1 MDYPLSLPTHLLITG
16 FILAVLTLV
25 FIFWFGIPALKQWLQ
40 LSQVLKALK
49 GSKLEN
55 VRTPQAL
62 DMAFPEK
69 GELAHL
75 WREYK
80 KTLYPMTG
88 ESNDGIATVRWA
100 STAPGEVIWN
110 SQLAVDQR
118 VNAEFFKHLP
128 GIFTGMGIIGTFF
141 GLIEGLRTFKV
152 SSDADVVRSSLESL
166 MHSVGEAFWISAIA
180 ISLAIFVTLVE
191 KFFLTTM
198 NGKVDAIAANLDR
211 RFQAAVA
218 EKYLE
223 MTANHTEE
231 TATQLKHLKG
241 ELLNDLRPLLQELS
255 DKHSQT
261 LERLATGLQDRF
273 TETTQA
279 QIQASQHNSD
289 ALGKSLSGA
298 ITTSL
303 TGPMNDI
310 KTAVQQASGDQS
322 ASAVKMLQD
331 VMTSFG
337 QKLNDL
343 FGGQITG
350 INELNQQTAQTMQ
363 DAVTKLNELVMA
375 LQDAGKRS
383 SDSMAEQMAKAIN
396 EMGTRQE
403 IITAN
408 TQALVAQLREAIIQS
423 QQTTSEGV
431 RTTTDEMARRMA
443 EAIEKMEQRQ
453 DSINERTREFV
464 DQIKALVASSQNE
477 TSAKVQLTLQTLGEQ
492 LGEMLKRFQT
502 AQNDAIETGRKREED
517 ASGRTQATVAGLAG
531 SVEALIQQIAQAST
545 KMGESISVLSS
556 TTTTAISGL
565 NEGATQVNT
574 ASRNFTSAS
583 EKVTGAMNQ
592 ATSLTTKLTSLS
604 GDMAVVATSLQQ
616 GIQDYKAHRDTMGKL
631 VSDLNGLVAN
641 ASMDVSITSDVLR
654 RIEAATKALANAQGQ
669 TEQFMNGVATVLA
682 KAHESFREAMLKTV
696 RENNHEFHAKL
707 SSAVALLGNS
717 IKELDDVLST
727 ATPTGRSK

>member
-141 GLIEGLRTFKV
+141 GLIEGLRTFRV

-223 MTANHTEE
+223 MTANNTEE
-231 TATQLKHLKG
+231 AATQLKHLKG
-241 ELLNDLRPLLQELS
+241 ELLKDLRPLLQELS

-273 TETTQA
+273 IETTQA
-279 QIQASQHNSD
+279 QIEASQHNSD

-303 TGPMNDI
+303 AEPMNDI

-396 EMGTRQE
+396 DMGTRQE

-431 RTTTDEMARRMA
+431 RSTTDEMARRMA

-604 GDMAVVATSLQQ
+604 GDMAVAATSLQQ

-654 RIEAATKALANAQGQ
+654 RIEAATKALGNAQGQ

-707 SSAVALLGNS
+707 SAAVALLGNS

>member
-16 FILAVLTLV
+16 FILAVLALV
-25 FIFWFGIPALKQWLQ
+25 FIFWFGIPALRQWLQ
-40 LSQVLKALK
+40 LSRVLKALK

-141 GLIEGLRTFKV
+141 GLIEGLRTFRV

-218 EKYLE
+218 EKYME
-223 MTANHTEE
+223 MTANNTEE
-231 TATQLKHLKG
+231 AATQLKHLKG
-241 ELLNDLRPLLQELS
+241 ELLKDLRPLLQELS

-273 TETTQA
+273 IETTQA

-303 TGPMNDI
+303 AEPMNDI

-408 TQALVAQLREAIIQS
+408 TQALVAQLRDAIIQS

-443 EAIEKMEQRQ
+443 ESIEKMEQRQ

-604 GDMAVVATSLQQ
+604 GDMAVAATSLQQ

-641 ASMDVSITSDVLR
+641 ASADVSITSDVLR
-654 RIEAATKALANAQGQ
+654 RIEAATKALGNAQGQ

>member
-16 FILAVLTLV
+16 FILAVLALV
-25 FIFWFGIPALKQWLQ
+25 FIFWFGIPALRQWLQ
-40 LSQVLKALK
+40 LSRVLKALK

-141 GLIEGLRTFKV
+141 GLIEGLRTFRV

-231 TATQLKHLKG
+231 AATQLKHLKG
-241 ELLNDLRPLLQELS
+241 ELLKDLRPLLQELS

-273 TETTQA
+273 IETTRA
-279 QIQASQHNSD
+279 QIEASQHNSD

-396 EMGTRQE
+396 DMGTRQE

-431 RTTTDEMARRMA
+431 RSTTDEMARRMA

-604 GDMAVVATSLQQ
+604 GDMAVAATSLQQ

-641 ASMDVSITSDVLR
+641 ASADVSITSDVLR
-654 RIEAATKALANAQGQ
+654 RIEAATKALGNAQGQ

>member
-16 FILAVLTLV
+16 FILAVLALV
-25 FIFWFGIPALKQWLQ
+25 FIFWFGIPALRQWLQ
-40 LSQVLKALK
+40 LSRVLKALK

-100 STAPGEVIWN
+100 STAPGEVVWN

-152 SSDADVVRSSLESL
+152 SSNADVVRSSLESL

-231 TATQLKHLKG
+231 AATQLKHLKG
-241 ELLNDLRPLLQELS
+241 ELLKDLRPLLQELS

-273 TETTQA
+273 IETTRA
-279 QIQASQHNSD
+279 QIEASQHNSD

-396 EMGTRQE
+396 DMGTRQE

-492 LGEMLKRFQT
+492 LGEMLKRFQN
-502 AQNDAIETGRKREED
+502 AQNDAIETGRKRDED
-517 ASGRTQATVAGLAG
+517 ASGRTQATVAGLTG

-604 GDMAVVATSLQQ
+604 GDMAVAATSLQQ

-654 RIEAATKALANAQGQ
+654 RIEAATKALGNAQGQ

-682 KAHESFREAMLKTV
+682 KAHESFREAMLRTV

-707 SSAVALLGNS
+707 SAAVALLGNS
-717 IKELDDVLST
+717 IEELHIVLSG
-727 ATPTGRSK
+727 ATPPGRNK

>member
-55 VRTPQAL
+55 VQTPQAL
-62 DMAFPEK
+62 DTAFPEK

-231 TATQLKHLKG
+231 AATQLKHLKG
-241 ELLNDLRPLLQELS
+241 ELLKDLRPLLQELS

-273 TETTQA
+273 IETTRA
-279 QIQASQHNSD
+279 QIEASD

-303 TGPMNDI
+303 AEPMNDI
-310 KTAVQQASGDQS
+310 KTAVKQASGDQS
-322 ASAVKMLQD
+322 ASAIKMLQD

-502 AQNDAIETGRKREED
+502 AQNDAIETVRKREED

-545 KMGESISVLSS
+545 KMSESISVLSS

-565 NEGATQVNT
+565 NDGATQVNT

-583 EKVTGAMNQ
+583 ENVTGAMNQ

-604 GDMAVVATSLQQ
+604 GDMAVAATSLQQ

-641 ASMDVSITSDVLR
+641 ASADVSITSDVLR
-654 RIEAATKALANAQGQ
+654 RIEAATKALGNAQGQ

>member
-1 MDYPLSLPTHLLITG
+1 MDYPLSLPAHLLFTG
-16 FILAVLTLV
+16 FILAVLALV
-25 FIFWFGIPALKQWLQ
+25 FIFWFGIPALRQWLQ
-40 LSQVLKALK
+40 LSRVLKALK

-141 GLIEGLRTFKV
+141 GLIEGLRTFRV

-231 TATQLKHLKG
+231 AATQLKHLKG
-241 ELLNDLRPLLQELS
+241 ELLKDLRPLLQELS

-273 TETTQA
+273 IETTQA
-279 QIQASQHNSD
+279 QIEASQHNSD

-592 ATSLTTKLTSLS
+592 ATNLTTKLTSLT
-604 GDMAVVATSLQQ
+604 GDMAVTATSLQQ

-641 ASMDVSITSDVLR
+641 ASADVSITSDVLR
-654 RIEAATKALANAQGQ
+654 RIEAATKALGNAQGQ